1 MTRAGDPDGLGG
13 PLGYSPGDGR
23 VPKLV
28 VVAIAWAVFGLV
40 GLFAALLL
48 HSAGFAVFG
57 VLCILAGGGLYFA
70 QRTREQLAYDESHPE
85 EAPLVTEDPDLV
97 EEAVQEHRAAEHDT
111 AVHAPYHPD
120 DDILDAEFTEYFE
133 YDPAPADQDDGTGYD
148 DQEMAYQRYQADQ
161 RSREAERAEAEHADR
176 GDEAAG
182 DEAAGDEAAGDEA
195 AGDEHD
201 DVARTSRIPTG
212 DRSPGTQE
220 HDGAAHTDHEAS
232 DGRRR

>member
-1 MTRAGDPDGLGG
+1 MTRAGDPDDLGG
-13 PLGYSPGDGR
+13 PLGYSTGDGR

-57 VLCILAGGGLYFA
+57 VLCVLAGGGLYLA

-85 EAPLVTEDPDLV
+85 EDPLVPEDPDLA
-97 EEAVQEHRAAEHDT
+97 EEAVEEHRAAEQET
-111 AVHAPYHPD
+111 RMYAPYDPD

-133 YDPAPADQDDGTGYD
+133 YEQSPADQDDGTGYD
-148 DQEMAYQRYQADQ
+148 DEEVAYQRFRDDQ
-161 RSREAERAEAEHADR
+161 RARESQHSEAEQD
-176 GDEAAG
+176 DEG
-182 DEAAGDEAAGDEA
+182 GEDED
-195 AGDEHD
+195 D
-201 DVARTSRIPTG
+201 DVARTSRIPAG
-212 DRSPGTQE
+212 E
-220 HDGAAHTDHEAS
+220 HDADHEPS